1 MKQLVLDLIRSKHL
15 DRKSREPRIFSPLLC
30 VALVIGLIAHLV
42 GFIGFRVTTKSL
54 PQSNSQA
61 AFLKYTANNSLDE
74 LGIADENALL
84 FDSAPLFIPTK
95 WNAAQNLF
103 TDIKTSGRTSFGQY
117 EPAIDLLTDLA
128 PVNLPLPREHY
139 VTTPI
144 DLLDSRYWTFFTDFG
159 EFSQQVEPFADYD
172 SFALVRNLNEVG
184 TYVSQQLSARLN
196 WDKEQLPERFAQFYI
211 LQSSAGFSLSGPTL
225 GQSSGSVAFDQAARE
240 WLKSPRTIAQLVP
253 GYLEVS
259 VYP

>member
-15 DRKSREPRIFSPLLC
+15 DRKGREPRIFSPLLC
-30 VALVIGLIAHLV
+30 VALVIGLIAHLI

-103 TDIKTSGRTSFGQY
+103 TDIKTSGRT
-117 EPAIDLLTDLA
+117 
-128 PVNLPLPREHY
+128 
-139 VTTPI
+139 
-144 DLLDSRYWTFFTDFG
+144 
-159 EFSQQVEPFADYD
+159 
-172 SFALVRNLNEVG
+172 
-184 TYVSQQLSARLN
+184 
-196 WDKEQLPERFAQFYI
+196 
-211 LQSSAGFSLSGPTL
+211 
-225 GQSSGSVAFDQAARE
+225 
-240 WLKSPRTIAQLVP
+240 
-253 GYLEVS
+253 
-259 VYP
+259 

>member
-1 MKQLVLDLIRSKHL
+1 M
-15 DRKSREPRIFSPLLC
+15 
-30 VALVIGLIAHLV
+30 
-42 GFIGFRVTTKSL
+42 

-74 LGIADENALL
+74 LGIAEENALL

-103 TDIKTSGRTSFGQY
+103 TDIKTSGRTSLGQY
-117 EPAIDLLTDLA
+117 EPAIDLLADLA

-144 DLLDSRYWTFFTDFG
+144 DLLDSRYWAFFTDFG
-159 EFSQQVEPFADYD
+159 VLSEQVKPFADSD
-172 SFALVRNLNEVG
+172 SVALVRNVNELG

-196 WDKEQLPERFAQFYI
+196 WDKEQVPEGFAQFYL
-211 LQSSAGFSLSGPTL
+211 LQSRAGVNLSGL
-225 GQSSGSVAFDQAARE
+225 ILAQSSGSVAFDQAARD
-240 WLKSPRTIAQLVP
+240 WLQSPETTAQLVS